1 MAAASLA
8 AIRNSGRAS
17 VEVEEQSLT
26 QKMPSEDL
34 IKFDLVLGTL
44 LVGYDEFFNFDRCTY
59 RLLSCTTET
68 QKLAQS
74 TSCHYRRQDSL
85 FQRRRRRDGGQY
97 SAERS

>member
-44 LVGYDEFFNFDRCTY
+44 LVGYDEFLNFDRCTY

-74 TSCHYRRQDSL
+74 TSCHYR
-85 FQRRRRRDGGQY
+85 
-97 SAERS
+97 